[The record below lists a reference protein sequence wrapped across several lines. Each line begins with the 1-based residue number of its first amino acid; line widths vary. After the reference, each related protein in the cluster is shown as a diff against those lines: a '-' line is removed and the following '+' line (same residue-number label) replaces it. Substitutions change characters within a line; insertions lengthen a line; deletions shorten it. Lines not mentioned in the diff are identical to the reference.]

1 MVSLKKII
9 TFAFILLLSY
19 SGFSQMENHVS
30 WKFEY
35 KDLGNN
41 VVDLIF
47 KGKIDD
53 KWDIYSI
60 NDELNP
66 ITFAY
71 EKSNDY
77 TIDGKVKE
85 GWPPKKEYDKLMEAT
100 RHFYFK
106 KCEFH
111 QKIKANKNN
120 FTVNGTLDYQSCLAD
135 GMCVMSSKDFS
146 IKISLKQTQKTETE
160 PNNNKIKTETSDN
173 TITVNDT
180 SNNTKAD
187 TSILKTDT
195 EKTIVDTAK
204 TTEIKTT
211 NNTNNNSQ
219 QKESNNSLWWFF
231 FISFGAGLMAIL
243 TPCVFP
249 MIPMTVS
256 FFMHNGESKTKSK
269 IQAIFYGVSI
279 ILIYTIIGTVIA
291 VTLGVNFANWLS
303 THWIPNVAFF
313 LIFLI
318 FAMSFFG
325 MFEITLPS
333 WMVNKS
339 DKNAD
344 KGGWTGTF
352 FMAFTLVLVSFSC
365 TGPIVGAILV
375 ESASGEILKPIIG
388 MFGFSLAF
396 ALPFT
401 FFAFFPSLLNKMPKS
416 GGWLNSVKVVLG
428 FLELALGLKFLS
440 IADQTYHWHILDRE
454 IYLAIWIVIFTLMG
468 LYLLGKLKFAH
479 DSDLPYIKVPRLIM
493 AIITFTFVVYMIP
506 GMFGAPLKALAGYLP
521 PQESIDFDINKIVR
535 ENLENTNISSNGGN
549 SEMIEKPKYSD
560 FLTLPHGL
568 KGYFDYEQ
576 ALRVANKLNKPVF
589 VDFTGHGCVNCRE
602 MEAAVW
608 SDPKVL
614 KRLKNNFV
622 VVALYVD
629 DKTELPESEWVTSKR
644 DGKIKKTIGK
654 KYADL
659 QITKYNIN
667 AQPYYVLLD
676 KEGNTLNGS
685 RAYNKDVDAFVNF
698 LDEGLAKFNK
708 KYKK

>member
-1 MVSLKKII
+1 MKSFKTLV
-9 TFAFILLLSY
+9 ILVFSILFSY
-19 SGFSQMENHVS
+19 YGFSQMENHVS

-41 VVDLIF
+41 TVDLIF

-66 ITFAY
+66 ITASF

-77 TIDGKVKE
+77 SLNGSLTE
-85 GWPPKKEYDKLMEAT
+85 GWAPKKEYDELMEAT

-111 QKIKANKNN
+111 QKITAKSNK
-120 FTVNGTLDYQSCLAD
+120 FTVKGTLDYQSCLAD
-135 GMCVMSSKDFS
+135 GMCVMSTKDFA
-146 IKISLKQTQKTETE
+146 IDITLKSENKNTDTKTEENKITE
-160 PNNNKIKTETSDN
+160 PE
-173 TITVNDT
+173 
-180 SNNTKAD
+180 NNTKETVAD
-187 TSILKTDT
+187 TTPTDT
-195 EKTIVDTAK
+195 AIATTDKSDNDTINTTDKTKIEETSTD
-204 TTEIKTT
+204 
-211 NNTNNNSQ
+211 NTKKQ
-219 QKESNNSLWWFF
+219 ESNTSLWWFF
-231 FISFGAGLMAIL
+231 LISFGAGLMAIL

-269 IQAIFYGVSI
+269 IQAIFYGISI
-279 ILIYTIIGTVIA
+279 IGIYTIIGTVIA
-291 VTLGVNFANWLS
+291 ITLGVNFANWLS

-325 MFEITLPS
+325 MFEITMPS
-333 WMVNKS
+333 WLVNKS

-344 KGGWTGTF
+344 KGGWGGTF

-375 ESASGEILKPIIG
+375 ESASGEVLKPITG

-416 GGWLNSVKVVLG
+416 GGWLNSVKVILG

-454 IYLAIWIVIFTLMG
+454 VYLALWIVIFTLMG
-468 LYLLGKLKFAH
+468 IYLLGKLKFAH
-479 DSDLPYIKVPRLIM
+479 DSDLPYLKVPRLIL
-493 AIITFTFVVYMIP
+493 AIITFSFVVYMIP

-521 PQESIDFDINKIVR
+521 PQESIDFDVNKIVR
-535 ENLENTNISSNGGN
+535 ENLEGVSFNNNTNN
-549 SEMIEKPKYSD
+549 EELEKPKYDD
-560 FLTLPHGL
+560 FLELPHGL
-568 KGYFDYEQ
+568 KGYFDYDQ

-614 KRLKNNFV
+614 KRLKQNFV

-629 DKTELPESEWVTSKR
+629 DKTELPEDEWVVSKR

-685 RAYNKDVDAFVNF
+685 RAYDKDVDAFVDF
-698 LDEGLAKFNK
+698 LDEGLSLFNEKNK
-708 KYKK
+708 K